1 MAFITNGFIALFS
14 CYAYTSL
21 KHGPTVSKYWKQFY
35 LFLAISSA
43 FGMCGHTFFQYTG
56 ILGKTPSW
64 TFATI
69 ANVCSGVGMLELSKD
84 FSPKSKW
91 VIVVWVKSIVL
102 LGISL
107 YFMKFIGVAID
118 AILTYILY
126 TGYYAFILK
135 SKGLNEMKFMII
147 GVLILLPSAVFFLL
161 KLNPH
166 RWLNKDDISHI
177 LILGGITCFYV
188 SLKKLQNKNVRIYAN
203 V

>member
-35 LFLAISSA
+35 LMLAISSA
-43 FGMCGHTFFQYTG
+43 FGMFGHTFFHYTG
-56 ILGKTPSW
+56 IPGKIPSW
-64 TFATI
+64 FFAI
-69 ANVCSGVGMLELSKD
+69 VANVCSGIGMLELSKD
-84 FSPKSKW
+84 FSMKSKW
-91 VIVVWVKSIVL
+91 VTVVWIKSVILFGV
-102 LGISL
+102 SL
-107 YFMKFIGVAID
+107 YFMKFIGVALD

-126 TGYYAFILK
+126 TGFYAYSLK
-135 SKGLNEMKFMII
+135 IRGLPEMKYMIL

-177 LILGGITCFYV
+177 LILGGITCFYI
-188 SLKKLQNKNVRIYAN
+188 SLKKLQNKSVRIYAN